1 MRTLHPQI
9 HLTDSR
15 FNYISSAKTDIS
27 LTFERIRQ
35 DLKFSEALQSQ
46 KKPLVSL
53 PLNPEGFVLPAE
65 WFDLV

>member
-1 MRTLHPQI
+1 MKTLHPQI
-9 HLTDSR
+9 HLTDPR

-35 DLKFSEALQSQ
+35 ELKFSEFISNQRE
-46 KKPLVSL
+46 PLVSP
-53 PLNPEGFVLPAE
+53 PLNPNGFVLPAE